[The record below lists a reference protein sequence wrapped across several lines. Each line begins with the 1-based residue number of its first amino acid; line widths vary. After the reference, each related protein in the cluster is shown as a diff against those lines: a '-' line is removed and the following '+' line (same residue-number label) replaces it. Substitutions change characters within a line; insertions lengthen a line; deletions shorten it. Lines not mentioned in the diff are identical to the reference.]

1 MPMGAAKEDIRRATL
16 ARGMADEPE
25 EKAKTPQ
32 PRPRQTPRQSFSRFV
47 MIFLGILA
55 IYVLIFPDVGRT
67 FGLIAGAI
75 LEPMIGFNG
84 RYPVITILLAGLVTT
99 TASSV
104 LRHFFTPWTRMAKMN
119 ATLGLI
125 RKEQMEAFRKQNTS
139 RVAKLRA
146 KQSEIM
152 VEYQDV
158 QFVPLKL
165 MAYTMF
171 FFVVIFTWLRLILV
185 DETLASQGN
194 LYFAVPWSANANFL
208 ASYLFP
214 SWILLYSLLAIPFG
228 QVVQRVLKYF
238 TFRQRLRALGEIT
251 DFTPPE
257 GEALDNP
264 GDGAPE
270 NPPEEDTEEPE
281 ESPDE
286 PSDEPSDE
294 DASEDE
300 DADDHRD

>member
-1 MPMGAAKEDIRRATL
+1 
-16 ARGMADEPE
+16 MADEADDKK
-25 EKAKTPQ
+25 EKPL
-32 PRPRQTPRQSFSRFV
+32 PRPRQTPRQSLSRFI

-75 LEPMIGFNG
+75 LEPVIGFGG
-84 RYPVITILLAGLVTT
+84 RYPVITFLLAGLVTT

-104 LRHFFTPWTRMAKMN
+104 LRHFFTPWVRMAKMN
-119 ATLGLI
+119 AAMGSI
-125 RKEQMEAFRKQNTS
+125 RKEQMEAFRKQNTN

-171 FFVVIFTWLRLILV
+171 FFVVIFTWLRVIFV
-185 DETLASQGN
+185 DEQLIAQGN
-194 LYFAVPWSANANFL
+194 LWFAVPWSFNASFL
-208 ASYLFP
+208 AVYVLP

>member
-1 MPMGAAKEDIRRATL
+1 
-16 ARGMADEPE
+16 MADEAADKK
-25 EKAKTPQ
+25 EKPA
-32 PRPRQTPRQSFSRFV
+32 PRPPQTPRQSFSRFI

-75 LEPMIGFNG
+75 LEPVIGFGG
-84 RYPVITILLAGLVTT
+84 RYPVITFLLAGLVTT

-104 LRHFFTPWTRMAKMN
+104 LRHFFTPWVRMAKMN
-119 ATLGLI
+119 AAMGSI
-125 RKEQMEAFRKQNTS
+125 RKEQMEAFRKQKTNL
-139 RVAKLRA
+139 VAKLRA

-171 FFVVIFTWLRLILV
+171 FFVVIFTWLRLFV
-185 DETLASQGN
+185 DEQLIAQGN
-194 LYFAVPWSANANFL
+194 LWFAVPWSFNANFL
-208 ASYLFP
+208 AAYVFP
-214 SWILLYSLLAIPFG
+214 SWILLYSLLALPFG

-238 TFRQRLRALGEIT
+238 TFRHRLQALGEIT
-251 DFTPPE
+251 EFTPPE

-264 GDGAPE
+264 GDAAAE
-270 NPPEEDTEEPE
+270 DPPEDKDTEEPE

-286 PSDEPSDE
+286 PSHE

-300 DADDHRD
+300 DADDRRD

>member
-1 MPMGAAKEDIRRATL
+1 
-16 ARGMADEPE
+16 MADEPE
-25 EKAKTPQ
+25 EKAKKPQ

-55 IYVLIFPDVGRT
+55 IYVLIFPDVGRS

-75 LEPMIGFNG
+75 LEPVIGFDG

-119 ATLGLI
+119 ATLGSI
-125 RKEQMEAFRKQNTS
+125 RKDQMEAFRKQNTS
-139 RVAKLRA
+139 RVQKLRA

-171 FFVVIFTWLRLILV
+171 FFVVIFTWLRLIFV
-185 DETLASQGN
+185 DETLAGQGN
-194 LYFAVPWSANANFL
+194 LYFAVPWSFNAQLL
-208 ASYLFP
+208 AVYVFP

-228 QVVQRVLKYF
+228 QVVQRMLKYI
-238 TFRQRLRALGEIT
+238 TFQRRLQALGEIT
-251 DFTPPE
+251 EFTPPE
-257 GEALDNP
+257 GESIENP
-264 GDGAPE
+264 VDAAAE
-270 NPPEEDTEEPE
+270 DPPEEELGEESPEEPE
-281 ESPDE
+281 EE
-286 PSDEPSDE
+286 PEDDGGEPAAG

-300 DADDHRD
+300 DPDDRRD